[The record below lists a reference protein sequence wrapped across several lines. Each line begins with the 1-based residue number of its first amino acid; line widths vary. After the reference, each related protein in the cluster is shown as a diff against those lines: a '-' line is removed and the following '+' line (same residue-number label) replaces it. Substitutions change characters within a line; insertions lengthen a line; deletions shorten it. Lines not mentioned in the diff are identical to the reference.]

1 MRKFDQLYR
10 CHQILDSRKTPIS
23 LSDLARRLEC
33 SERTVKRYLDDLQDY
48 WEAPLEHLPHL
59 GWRYDSDERDRWQ
72 VPGLWMTREES
83 QSLLLLLDIL
93 SRFGNG
99 LMDDE
104 LRGVRSSVDRMLE
117 KRGVS
122 RTDLERRIR
131 IVPVGQR
138 TLPDHRLH
146 HVLNALVDR
155 NQLHIRYRDFNQKLS
170 KRNVSPQRL
179 VYYRDNWYLDA
190 WCHLRDGLRIFSLA
204 RIEHCRDTD
213 EDCAEI
219 DDSKLD
225 AFAKSSYGVFSGAA
239 TQTAMLR
246 FLPRI
251 AREIASQRWH
261 PAQTGKWDKKD
272 YLLTI
277 PFSEPAELVQDILRH
292 VPDCIVE
299 GPDSLK
305 HEVLGRLK
313 QSIAHYTGEIKASR
327 L

>member
-10 CHQILDSRKTPIS
+10 CHQILDSRNTPIS
-23 LSDLARRLEC
+23 LRELARRLEC

-48 WEAPLEHLPHL
+48 WEAPLENVPHQ
-59 GWRYDSDERDRWQ
+59 GWCYDPEQRDRWQ

-104 LRGVRSSVDRMLE
+104 LRGVRGSVDRMLE

-122 RTDLERRIR
+122 RADLERRIR

-138 TLPDHRLH
+138 ALPDHRLH

-155 NQLHIRYRDFNQKLS
+155 KQLHIRYRNFDQKLS
-170 KRNVSPQRL
+170 RRNVSPQRL
-179 VYYRDNWYLDA
+179 VYYRDNWYMDA
-190 WCHLRDGLRIFSLA
+190 WCHLRKSLRIFSLA
-204 RIEHCRDTD
+204 RIEHSQSLDDASINVD
-213 EDCAEI
+213 EAE
-219 DDSKLD
+219 LD

-239 TQTAMLR
+239 TKTATLR

-251 AREIASQRWH
+251 AKEIASQHWH
-261 PAQTGKWDKKD
+261 PAQTGKWEKKD
-272 YLLTI
+272 YLLAI
-277 PFSEPAELVQDILRH
+277 PFSESAELVQDILRH
-292 VPDCIVE
+292 APDCIVE

-305 HEVLGRLK
+305 QQVLGRLK
-313 QSIAHYTGEIKASR
+313 QSIAHYVP
-327 L
+327 